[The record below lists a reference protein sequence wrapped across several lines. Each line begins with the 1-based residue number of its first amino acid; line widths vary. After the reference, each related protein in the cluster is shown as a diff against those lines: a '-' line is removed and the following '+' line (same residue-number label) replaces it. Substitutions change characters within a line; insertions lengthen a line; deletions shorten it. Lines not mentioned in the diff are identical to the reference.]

1 MRTDVDKKSRQYFR
15 QSVCLTAAMYFISL
29 LVVRIGYRDELL
41 MPAAVSTVFSLVFAA
56 IVAFAWKR
64 VASRRPDQ
72 LPTFHMGVSGGR
84 MLAALFTMLV
94 YYLATGRQS
103 MLTFVLVFLTF
114 YVVHLVHHSVFFAR
128 ESNRSGNAKN

>member
-1 MRTDVDKKSRQYFR
+1 MTDIDKKSRQYFR
-15 QSVCLTAAMYFISL
+15 QSLCLTVAMFLISL
-29 LVVRIGYRDELL
+29 LVVRIGYRDDVLA
-41 MPAAVSTVFSLVFAA
+41 PAEVSAVFSVVFAA

-64 VASRRPDQ
+64 VASKKPDQ
-72 LPTFHMGVSGGR
+72 LPALHMGISGGR

-103 MLTFVLVFLTF
+103 MLTFVIVFLIF

-128 ESNRSGNAKN
+128 ESNRSGNANN